1 MTQISFFNPEIR
13 QRSTNRK
20 DEINCTIQVIHVSE
34 FLTVAAEAVPR
45 DKTTAIR
52 IFSFSMAAGE
62 QANASLAAYIH
73 RTPLQENEQQP

>member
-1 MTQISFFNPEIR
+1 M
-13 QRSTNRK
+13 
-20 DEINCTIQVIHVSE
+20 HVFE

-45 DKTTAIR
+45 DKTNANR

-73 RTPLQENEQQP
+73 RTPCKKMKSNHNCLLVLYNLFTHTITLRSN